1 MTLDQYLRDCE
12 TKEFSWPS
20 WNCWHFVSGW
30 AAMKIGRDPLAG
42 AVPRETSFLWHLWV
56 ARMGGI
62 EAWVSRQLPE
72 YAQAPACSAVAGDV
86 VLLPGD
92 SSAWVLG
99 ISNGRLSAALRSTVG
114 IAFTDA
120 APLATWKIKK

>member
-20 WNCWHFVSGW
+20 WNCWHFVAGW
-30 AAMKIGRDPLAG
+30 ATTKIGRDPLAG
-42 AVPRETSFLWHLWV
+42 SVSRETPFLWHLWV

-62 EAWVSRQLPE
+62 GACVSRQLPE
-72 YAQAPACSAVAGDV
+72 YEKFPALSAVVGDI

-92 SSAWVLG
+92 TTPWILG
-99 ISNGRLSAALRSTVG
+99 ISNGRLSAALHSTAG
-114 IAFTDA
+114 IAFTNA
-120 APLATWKIKK
+120 TPLATWKIKK

>member
-20 WNCWHFVSGW
+20 WNCWHFVAGW
-30 AAMKIGRDPLAG
+30 AAAKIGRDPLAG

-56 ARMGGI
+56 ARTGGI
-62 EAWVSRQLPE
+62 ESWVSRQLPE
-72 YAQAPACSAVAGDV
+72 YTRAPALAAVAGDI

-92 SSAWVLG
+92 ASAWVLG
-99 ISNGRLSAALRSTVG
+99 ISNGRLSAALRNPLGVV
-114 IAFTDA
+114 FTDA
-120 APLATWKIKK
+120 APLVTWKTTR